1 MGRSKGPWIFLI
13 KKLRDEY
20 TLSKT
25 DDIALVDKV
34 GFDEILGTEK
44 NRLIKRRRL
53 SSAILALQKV
63 INKNDNRAALR
74 RIGINTEQI
83 QRKEI
88 ITYNAK
94 EFLHR
99 LPSVDSIRPKY
110 DRKST
115 LSMKVIAAT
124 WAVIAV
130 TCSLSIA
137 PMRSFL
143 IDSTGWG

>member
-74 RIGINTEQI
+74 RIGINTEQV
-83 QRKEI
+83 QRKET
-88 ITYNAK
+88 ITYNA
-94 EFLHR
+94 
-99 LPSVDSIRPKY
+99 
-110 DRKST
+110 
-115 LSMKVIAAT
+115 MKGAQ
-124 WAVIAV
+124 
-130 TCSLSIA
+130 
-137 PMRSFL
+137 
-143 IDSTGWG
+143 